1 MVCINSGKA
10 CRCNECLKTTEGA
23 KTDVRIAEY
32 SLDNRVVTIVLAF
45 VLLLGGLKAFQGMSR
60 LEDPEFTIKDALV
73 ITPYPGASATEVEE
87 EVTDNIELAVQ
98 QLAQLDEI
106 ESKSDRGLSTLTVS
120 IKDRYDKDT
129 LPQVWDELRRKV
141 GDAQRGLPPGA
152 GPSIIVDDF
161 GDVFGVFIA
170 IYGDEYSY
178 AELKDVV
185 DMLRKE
191 LLLVDDVAK
200 INTFGERRE
209 AVYIELSRDRMSQLG
224 IPVEAIVKELRQK
237 NIVVDAGRVK
247 VGTEFI
253 TLSPT
258 GFFKDVHEFEELLI
272 RGDGDAQFYLGDV
285 GEIRR
290 GYVEPQDHLI
300 RYDGKSA
307 IGLGI
312 STISGGNVVTMGEAL
327 SKRVKELRPRIPL
340 GIDFGVISLQSEAV
354 EIAIAG
360 FVITLLQAVAIVVFV
375 LLFFMGLRSGLL
387 IGFILVLTIMGSFI
401 FLAPMGVALER
412 ISLGALIIALG
423 MLVDNA
429 IVVIDGMLNKLQKGI
444 EPVQAANEVVA
455 QSAIPLLGATVI
467 AILAF
472 AAIGTSQD
480 ASGEI
485 TRSLFQVVM
494 VSLLLSWVIAVTV
507 TPLLG
512 VLFLKAPEVSEG
524 DGFDSGLYA
533 GYKDFLRVCIRHRWL
548 TVASVVGLLIVS
560 LWGFSSVDRAFF
572 PPSTRPQF
580 MVDLWLPQGTHINET
595 AQKVQQI
602 EQYVLSLEGVTHVTS
617 MVGKGALRF
626 LLPYSPEK
634 LNSAYAQL
642 LVDVETE
649 NAQAAMDAVM
659 PLIDQHLQT
668 AYPDLLGYSS
678 EFQMGPGSTGKIQA
692 RFQGPNADILR
703 SLGRQAAAIMH
714 SDPGAKGIRNDWR
727 QRVKVLRPIISDEQA
742 NLAGVQRADVA
753 RVLMQGFQGE
763 TIGVFREGD
772 LLLPIIMRATE
783 EQRSEVASIDHLQ
796 IWSWPANRMIPLR
809 QVVSEVENAVED
821 EIIFRRDRKRTLTV
835 FADPIEGSTSALF
848 ERLRPQIE
856 AIQLP
861 RGYELEWGGEYEDS
875 NSAQESLV
883 EPLPIF
889 VAIMI
894 LITVVLFNSIR
905 QPLVIWMCVPLALI
919 GVTWGLLGTGQPF
932 GFMALLGFLSLMGM
946 LIKNAIVLID
956 EINLQL
962 SLGGEPVTAIINSGA
977 SRLRPVAMAAATTAL
992 GMIPLIFDAFFVSM
1006 AITIIAGL
1014 SFATV
1019 LTMVVLPVFYT
1030 IIYRIP
1036 TDATPGEE
1044 TLP

>member
-1 MVCINSGKA
+1 MKI
-10 CRCNECLKTTEGA
+10 T
-23 KTDVRIAEY
+23 EY
-32 SLDNRVVTIVLAF
+32 SLDNRVVTIVLAIA
-45 VLLLGGLKAFQGMSR
+45 LLLGGLKAFQGMSR

-73 ITPYPGASATEVEE
+73 ITPYAGASAMEVEE

-106 ESKSDRGLSTLTVS
+106 ESKSERGLSTITVS
-120 IKDRYDKDT
+120 IKDQYDKDT

-141 GDAQRGLPPGA
+141 GDAQPGLPPGA
-152 GPSIIVDDF
+152 GPSIIVDDY

-170 IYGDEYSY
+170 IYGNEYSY

-185 DMLRKE
+185 DMLRRE
-191 LLLVDDVAK
+191 LLLVEDVAK

-209 AVYIELSRDRMSQLG
+209 AVYIELDRDRMSQLG
-224 IPVEAIVKELRQK
+224 IPHSAIVKELRQK

-253 TLSPT
+253 TISPT
-258 GFFKDVHEFEELLI
+258 GYFTDVHEFEELLI
-272 RGDGDAQFYLGDV
+272 RGDGGTQFYLGDV
-285 GEIRR
+285 GEVRR

-327 SKRVKELRPRIPL
+327 GKRLRELKPRIPL
-340 GIDFGVISLQSEAV
+340 GIEFGIIALQSEAV
-354 EIAIAG
+354 EIAIGG
-360 FVITLLQAVAIVVFV
+360 FVITLLQAVAIVIVV
-375 LLFFMGLRSGLL
+375 LLLFMGLRSGLL
-387 IGFILVLTIMGSFI
+387 IGFILLLTIMGSFI
-401 FLAPMGVALER
+401 FLSPMGVALER

-429 IVVIDGMLNKLQKGI
+429 IVIIDGMLNKLQKGI

-467 AILAF
+467 AVLAF

-485 TRSLFQVVM
+485 TRSLFEVVM
-494 VSLLLSWVIAVTV
+494 VSLLLSWVTAVTV

-512 VLFLKAPEVSEG
+512 VMFLKAPEAVEG
-524 DGFDSGLYA
+524 DGLDTGVYA
-533 GYKDFLRVCIRHRWL
+533 GYKKFLGTCIRHRWL
-548 TVASVVGLLIVS
+548 TVASVVGLLVVS
-560 LWGFSSVDRAFF
+560 FWGFSSVDRTFF

-602 EQYVLSLEGVTHVTS
+602 EQYVLGLEGVTHVTS
-617 MVGKGALRF
+617 LVGKGGLRF

-642 LVDVETE
+642 LVDVEPE
-649 NAQAAMDAVM
+649 NAQAVMDAVM
-659 PLIDQHLQT
+659 PVIDEHLHT
-668 AYPDLLGYSS
+668 AHPDLLGYSS
-678 EFQMGPGSTGKIQA
+678 DFMMGPGSTGKIQA

-703 SLGRQAAAIMH
+703 SLTSQASVIMH
-714 SDPGAKGIRNDWR
+714 SDPGAKGIRTDWR
-727 QRVKVLRPIISDEQA
+727 QRVKVLQPIISDEQA
-742 NLAGVQRADVA
+742 NLAGVQRSDVA
-753 RVLMQGFQGE
+753 QVLMQGFQGE
-763 TIGVFREGD
+763 TIGVFREDD
-772 LLLPIIMRATE
+772 LLLPIIMRATQ
-783 EQRSEVASIDHLQ
+783 EQRSDVASIDHLQ

-809 QVVSEVENAVED
+809 QVVSGVENVVED

-835 FADPIEGSTSALF
+835 FADPAVGSASALF
-848 ERLRPQIE
+848 NRLRPQIE
-856 AIQLP
+856 AIELP

-875 NSAQESLV
+875 NNAQESLT
-883 EPLPIF
+883 EPLPMFIAF
-889 VAIMI
+889 MI
-894 LITVVLFNSIR
+894 LITVGLFNSIR
-905 QPLVIWMCVPLALI
+905 QPLVIWLCVPLALI
-919 GVTWGLLGTGQPF
+919 GVTWGLLATGQPF

-962 SLGGEPVTAIINSGA
+962 SLKGDPLTAIINSGA
-977 SRLRPVAMAAATTAL
+977 SRLRPVALAAATTAL
-992 GMIPLIFDAFFVSM
+992 GMIPLLFDAFFVSM
-1006 AITIIAGL
+1006 AVTIIAGL

-1019 LTMVVLPVFYT
+1019 LTMIVLPVFYT
-1030 IIYRIP
+1030 IIYRVP
-1036 TDATPGEE
+1036 NDATTSAE